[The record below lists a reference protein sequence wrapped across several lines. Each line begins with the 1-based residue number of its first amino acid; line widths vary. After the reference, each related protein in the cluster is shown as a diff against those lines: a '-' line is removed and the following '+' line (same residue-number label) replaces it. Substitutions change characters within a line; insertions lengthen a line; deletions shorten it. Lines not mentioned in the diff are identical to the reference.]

1 MKYPLP
7 TEPIQQA
14 ARKQINEK
22 LLYLIDNDA
31 CAAYDI
37 SKADVFQAYT
47 GRGGLH
53 GLRRSDYNSYAA
65 YSETKKE
72 AENGQIFTPAYL
84 CQFVVD
90 CLQIG
95 VDDLVA
101 DLTCGMGTFFNF
113 LPNEHNAYGCEL
125 DIDAYKVAA
134 FLYPQAHLENKDI
147 RRYAPGVQFD
157 YILGNPPYNLRWWV
171 KEGKTY
177 LSQLYYCI
185 KAAELLKPLGILAVI
200 VPTSF
205 LGDTFTDGTMIACSA
220 FLDRFRCLRTYFVIW
235 ALRTF
240 RSNCNSGKNGAG
252 LRWRHAIIKR
262 KVWTYPMAF
271 PRNMQRESTAK

>member
-72 AENGQIFTPAYL
+72 AENGQI
-84 CQFVVD
+84 
-90 CLQIG
+90 
-95 VDDLVA
+95 
-101 DLTCGMGTFFNF
+101 
-113 LPNEHNAYGCEL
+113 
-125 DIDAYKVAA
+125 
-134 FLYPQAHLENKDI
+134 
-147 RRYAPGVQFD
+147 
-157 YILGNPPYNLRWWV
+157 
-171 KEGKTY
+171 
-177 LSQLYYCI
+177 
-185 KAAELLKPLGILAVI
+185 
-200 VPTSF
+200 
-205 LGDTFTDGTMIACSA
+205 
-220 FLDRFRCLRTYFVIW
+220 
-235 ALRTF
+235 
-240 RSNCNSGKNGAG
+240 
-252 LRWRHAIIKR
+252 
-262 KVWTYPMAF
+262 
-271 PRNMQRESTAK
+271 